1 MIIIK
6 NEAFKT
12 VHLSFQFIEKIEEDA
27 YAYRFL
33 LARLLTSY
41 TKSFPTKKKLIDE
54 FARLYGAFI
63 SNQIFL
69 LGQYHVLRFTLVFP
83 NPNLF
88 DDPSF
93 TDDLLKLTK
102 EIFYDRT
109 LFDESS
115 FNEVKRY
122 AIEYIQ
128 TKNDRKFELA
138 KDQLMSHLFPQHP
151 YGKTITG
158 SLEQIK
164 SITTHELFDYYQR
177 YFLKNDMKMVLSGM
191 VDVQTIEKIKTM
203 LEPYESKDALK
214 IAKIP
219 VVKKRF
225 TQHESYTTMQ
235 QAYLFLCYSIPLE
248 RKDPLFL
255 ATQLVSTMIGG
266 YPDSMLFKRFREEQ
280 MLAYDVESHYEYDK
294 KYLFVFAGVDINNR
308 HDALMELQSLIE
320 NYIKEGP
327 TEEEL
332 ITAKKFLKTQVFTSL
347 DQHGTHIARAFLS
360 MMFHLDESIEDTLK
374 QLDEVKLSDIHDV
387 LSLMSLSTSYVLS
400 GGEDHESL
408 EDF

>member
-1 MIIIK
+1 
-6 NEAFKT
+6 
-12 VHLSFQFIEKIEEDA
+12 
-27 YAYRFL
+27 
-33 LARLLTSY
+33 
-41 TKSFPTKKKLIDE
+41 
-54 FARLYGAFI
+54 
-63 SNQIFL
+63 
-69 LGQYHVLRFTLVFP
+69 
-83 NPNLF
+83 
-88 DDPSF
+88 
-93 TDDLLKLTK
+93 
-102 EIFYDRT
+102 
-109 LFDESS
+109 
-115 FNEVKRY
+115 
-122 AIEYIQ
+122 
-128 TKNDRKFELA
+128 
-138 KDQLMSHLFPQHP
+138 
-151 YGKTITG
+151 
-158 SLEQIK
+158 
-164 SITTHELFDYYQR
+164 
-177 YFLKNDMKMVLSGM
+177 
-191 VDVQTIEKIKTM
+191 
-203 LEPYESKDALK
+203 
-214 IAKIP
+214 
-219 VVKKRF
+219 
-225 TQHESYTTMQ
+225 MQ

-320 NYIKEGP
+320 SYIKEGP